1 MPRHIRENGDFFKYL
16 RLEQAGERLHNQLN
30 QLERQ
35 FASIRDTT
43 LRYFYMMKALVNK
56 QKSSDWM
63 MERKKRN
70 FKIL

>member
-1 MPRHIRENGDFFKYL
+1 MPRHIRENGDFFRYL
-16 RLEQAGERLHNQLN
+16 ADERLHYQLN

-43 LRYFYMMKALVNK
+43 LRYFYMMKALVKK